1 MPENSSRAVLITSWV
16 WTTRSRLLRNRCEDT
31 KIRNADAISRTAV
44 GAIISADGR
53 VFAAKSTGS
62 CAGRLSRF
70 RDRAP
75 GGARGKLPHRMLEV
89 RGDLVEEA
97 FGGQPLL

>member
-53 VFAAKSTGS
+53 VFAAKAASLPNRLESPQRRQYCTDG
-62 CAGRLSRF
+62 AVRHPLGGRRI
-70 RDRAP
+70 
-75 GGARGKLPHRMLEV
+75 HRILCGPIESV
-89 RGDLVEEA
+89 
-97 FGGQPLL
+97 P